1 MEATEIVH
9 PAPAGLPPL
18 GKSEWV
24 PAFLARVCVWGG
36 GQDRPVHY
44 TGPENNLLDEDKRGV
59 MMSWEDPLMKAHAE
73 ILAHSGGDVLN
84 VGFGSESSPCLLV
97 LGPDRAPRR

>member
-1 MEATEIVH
+1 MGSRF
-9 PAPAGLPPL
+9 PC
-18 GKSEWV
+18 SC
-24 PAFLARVCVWGG
+24 VCLGG